1 VITAMLQNLFIWIR
15 RTLRPSA
22 QAPSVPLPPKTPS
35 TNDYALREHYGHYS
49 LVPLKL
55 WRWKYFTPQEVASKG
70 DGSIQIHVET
80 LDKADKLREM
90 AGHALVINSWYRDLE
105 HNRKVGGGSKSE
117 HLNGRALDISL
128 HNVKNP
134 KHLYELAKLAGF
146 TGFGFY
152 DTFMHVDTGKPRF
165 WGEWN
170 RYM

>member
-1 VITAMLQNLFIWIR
+1 M
-15 RTLRPSA
+15 
-22 QAPSVPLPPKTPS
+22 
-35 TNDYALREHYGHYS
+35 
-49 LVPLKL
+49 
-55 WRWKYFTPQEVASKG
+55 ASKG